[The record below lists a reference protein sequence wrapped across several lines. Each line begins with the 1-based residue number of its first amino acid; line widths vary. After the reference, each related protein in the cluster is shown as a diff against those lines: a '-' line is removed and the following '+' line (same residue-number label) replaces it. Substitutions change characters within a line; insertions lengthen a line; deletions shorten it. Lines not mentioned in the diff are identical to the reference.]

1 MTESQK
7 ILLPKEGEVAK
18 GKTAG
23 EFLFLNSASS
33 AGFRAIAG
41 MTRIGILLSIARA
54 YGPGSFGQLSLAMS
68 LVEILRTFSE
78 FGVDTISI
86 RKFSQT
92 GAGDRAHLLASI
104 AGTKLIL
111 GACFYSLGMG
121 VLFLIANNRAT
132 VRLGAIAA
140 LSLFFASVLGAISSY
155 LQSSFSMSR
164 ILKTTLLS
172 STFSIAWASIA
183 ISSKAPLLVVI
194 ACLPAADALNLLL
207 LSRVSGVSFR
217 LKFSF
222 SQTVGLLRES
232 LPVGIMAVMV
242 VLYVR
247 LDNIFVFKFAGESA
261 LGLYA
266 LCYRITEPGLTIP
279 LAFATTTYAYLSRPE
294 HQEIVL
300 KQAAL
305 ISARTMGP
313 AYLLTLAAL
322 AIVAVMGRT
331 LLAWIFPRYLAAYP
345 ILLVLAFVVAA
356 RTINVA
362 LTSLLNSRAK
372 YSLLAKICAVN
383 LSVNIVLVF
392 LLVPK
397 LGALGA
403 AWAALGTESINMLM
417 QGKAV
422 LWAFA
427 GRRVGT
433 LQEPFLWN
441 PQANELE

>member
-1 MTESQK
+1 MTESWRM
-7 ILLPKEGEVAK
+7 LLTRERGGAD
-18 GKTAG
+18 GKTAS
-23 EFLFLNSASS
+23 EFLFVNSASS

-41 MTRIGILLSIARA
+41 MTRIAILLSIARA

-78 FGVDTISI
+78 FGVNTISI

-92 GAGDRAHLLASI
+92 GLGDRAHLLASI

-111 GACFYSLGMG
+111 GACFYSLGVG
-121 VLFLIANNRAT
+121 VLFLIANNRAA

-140 LSLFFASVLGAISSY
+140 LTLFFASTLGAISSY

-164 ILKTTLLS
+164 ILRTTLLS
-172 STFSIAWASIA
+172 SMFSATWASIA
-183 ISSKAPLLVVI
+183 IHSKAPLLVVI

-207 LSRVSGVSFR
+207 LSRVSGVPFR
-217 LKFSF
+217 LRFSF

-266 LCYRITEPGLTIP
+266 LCYRIAEPGLAVP

-294 HQEIVL
+294 YQDIVL
-300 KQAAL
+300 KEAAL
-305 ISARTMGP
+305 ILLRTMGP

-322 AIVAVMGRT
+322 ATVGLMGRT

-345 ILLVLAFVVAA
+345 ILLVLGFVVAA
-356 RTINVA
+356 RTINIT

-383 LSVNIVLVF
+383 LSVNVVLVF
-392 LLVPK
+392 LLVPR

-403 AWAALGTESINMLM
+403 AWAALGTESVNMLM
-417 QGKAV
+417 QGEAV
-422 LWAFA
+422 LWVFPARA
-427 GRRVGT
+427 GTSR
-433 LQEPFLWN
+433 EPFLWN
-441 PQANELE
+441 PQQNELK